1 MSKQAIQKE
10 YKEKSDYPIMLG
22 TGHVM
27 ILFDCS
33 STAASQYIK
42 VASAKLREQGKIP
55 PIDVIK
61 NLRIPRDLFF
71 EVYGI

>member
-1 MSKQAIQKE
+1 MNKEVTQKL

-22 TGHVM
+22 TSHVM
-27 ILFDCS
+27 ALFECS
-33 STAASQYIK
+33 STTAAQYIK

-55 PIDVIK
+55 PIDVVK